1 MSNTLKRR
9 MLKGTALGIDVLP
22 PFIATIAQFPIWVE
36 QSADATVSGIFILLA
51 FLSCIPF
58 MKQIKAFIKS
68 PSVPVLW
75 LIMFALLTALNNII
89 SQMIVVCFVG
99 TISNTIGT
107 LIYKIGDSIGRED
120 K

>member
-1 MSNTLKRR
+1 MSTTLKRR
-9 MLKGTALGIDVLP
+9 LLKGTGLAVDVLP

-36 QSADATVSGIFILLA
+36 QSADATVSGVFLVLA

-58 MKQIKAFIKS
+58 IKQIKAFIKS

-75 LIMFALLTALNNII
+75 LVMFVLLTALNNII

-107 LIYKIGDSIGRED
+107 LLYKLGDSIDRED